1 MKAGHTKGK
10 DLHLTPSALRKLTA
24 KDLRKLD
31 HMQLIVKG
39 HVTLAVLVP
48 YDQFCEMRLQ
58 P

>member
-10 DLHLTPSALRKLTA
+10 DLHLTPSDLRKLTA

-31 HMQLIVKG
+31 HVQFIVKG

-48 YDQFCEMRLQ
+48 YDQFCEMRLH